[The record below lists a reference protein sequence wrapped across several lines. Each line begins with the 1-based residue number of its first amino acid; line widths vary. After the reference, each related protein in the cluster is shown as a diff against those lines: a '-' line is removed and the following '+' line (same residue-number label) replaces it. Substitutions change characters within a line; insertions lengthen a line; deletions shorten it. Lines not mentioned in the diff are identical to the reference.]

1 MNLKRFIV
9 LFAAALGLL
18 TACVE
23 NLNEPNDV
31 NNVLSNVDAQV
42 EAVEKS
48 AEDMKA
54 LNEALGECS
63 VNVDEAEKAISQHLA
78 SLKKGASLEA
88 ATLATLELQ
97 KKVAAVVGAAE
108 GAVLFEEGYAKNFK
122 KLFEDVNNGAAMW
135 LGESFSAYYPVAVAQ
150 AKADYVLADLNS
162 QIEDQQLYVDALMS
176 DIEAGLRKD
185 ENPEE
190 LTALAASVAKMSQK
204 SESLSN
210 GLASMA
216 QDLENE
222 YKAAFSSEP
231 GSFDN
236 EGLVEL
242 NASANLQ
249 TKAADETLAS
259 LAAEVK
265 TCKETL
271 ANLQERLGDVEADVN
286 ELLGMIQSVT
296 FMSEF
301 SSEYAYAYYNMDL
314 NTKVNDTALP
324 YNGKAVRTA
333 TGTMDLTY
341 MVRPAAAAK
350 ALNANLNAVNVNGYY
365 ANTIAT
371 KAPLASDYIDFEVIK
386 VAVVNE
392 TRGLVTVTVKP
403 ELREAF
409 YYKEIGAKCALSVQT
424 GKTDVTSKFVE
435 ILPKENSNRVYVQS
449 IATSK
454 QEIYM
459 KKGEYADVTATI
471 NPDNVST
478 PGYYLTSSDTR
489 IIRLDDLTGK
499 LYGVGVGTATITA
512 TSKGTDEWGLPVSA
526 TCTVNVEEAFMLT
539 GAPYV
544 EVGNT
549 TQLFLTY
556 PTDAIIDTKVWSSS
570 DESKLTVDA
579 DGKVTGVSHSY
590 NTVTK
595 EYNDVTVSC
604 TINGVTTVSWNMKV
618 AAVQPKKIITNDLS
632 DNQGEVTV
640 RVNES
645 LSLASTIYP
654 DNIPSGA
661 YKINYQ
667 SDQGL
672 GWINFDTGVINANK
686 NSHATTAWVT
696 ITVENYDKE
705 RYYVSDAR
713 VKRVIAVKVLPYYVK
728 TIQLDDVNLELGQDA
743 TLSPRFTSD
752 VTGKQPTNTAV
763 TWTSSNTSVA
773 TVDQNGKV
781 TSVAGGTATITAT
794 STDGSN
800 VSGSCIVTVTE
811 RWKDFNVG
819 DYVVITSSGD
829 IEFSADLNTAKSKGT
844 VVGVVIIQTNPRV
857 TDTELPSNCTHGIAI
872 GLTETAN
879 VKWQASASNVG
890 QWLEQNKGYNYL
902 KDTGRICG
910 YSNTLGLKAYN
921 AVCASDNKVLPAD
934 CAPNIA
940 LGSATSGWYLP
951 SYAEL
956 NMLFEYEQN
965 SRSQMIS
972 NGAIASKIVAAGG
985 TPFSITT
992 KNYNTPDGTQDAPS
1006 YWASTESFG
1015 SSSWATGVHFLYGG
1029 FTNKSKSSKSY
1040 YIARYVFAF

>member
-1 MNLKRFIV
+1 MNLKRIIV

-23 NLNEPNDV
+23 NMSEPNDV
-31 NNVLSNVDAQV
+31 NNLLSNVDAQV
-42 EAVEKS
+42 EAMQKS

-63 VNVDEAEKAISQHLA
+63 VNISEAEEALSQHLV
-78 SLKKGASLEA
+78 SLKKGASLET

-97 KKVAAVVGAAE
+97 KNIAAVVGAAE
-108 GAVLFEEGYAKNFK
+108 GAVLFNEGYAKDFK
-122 KLFEDVNNGAAMW
+122 KLFEDLNNGVAMW

-150 AKADYVLADLNS
+150 AKADFVLADLNS
-162 QIEDQQLYVDALMS
+162 QIEDQQLYVSAIMS
-176 DIEAGLRKD
+176 DVEAGLRKD

-242 NASANLQ
+242 NASANIQ

-259 LAAEVK
+259 LAADVK

-296 FMSEF
+296 FMSEY

-314 NTKVNDTALP
+314 NTKVNDTSLP

-333 TGTMDLTY
+333 TGTMDLTF

-350 ALNANLNAVNVNGYY
+350 AINANLNAVKVNGYY
-365 ANTIAT
+365 ASSIAT
-371 KAPLASDYIDFEVIK
+371 KAPLASDYIDFEVTK

-392 TRGLVTVTVKP
+392 TRGLITVTVKP

-435 ILPKENSNRVYVQS
+435 IFPKENSNRVYVQS

-471 NPDNVST
+471 NPENVSQ
-478 PGYYLTSSDTR
+478 PGYDLSTFDTQ
-489 IIRLDDLTGK
+489 IIRIDEETGK
-499 LYGVGVGTATITA
+499 IYAYGVGTATVTA
-512 TSKGTDEWGLPVSA
+512 TSKGTDEWGMRVSA
-526 TCTVNVEEAFMLT
+526 TCTVHVEEAFMLS
-539 GAPYV
+539 GPPYV

-549 TQLFLTY
+549 TQIFLTY
-556 PTDAIIDTKVWSSS
+556 PTNAVINEKVWSTS
-570 DESKLTVDA
+570 DASKLTVDSE
-579 DGKVTGVSHSY
+579 GKVTGVAHTY
-590 NTVTK
+590 NTTTK
-595 EYNDVTVSC
+595 EYNDVTVYC
-604 TINGVTTVSWNMKV
+604 QINGVTTVSWNMRV
-618 AAVQPKKIITNDLS
+618 AAVQPKKIITNGLS
-632 DNQGEVTV
+632 DSQGEVTI

-654 DNIPSGA
+654 TNVPDGA
-661 YKINYQ
+661 YKIRYQ

-672 GWINFDTGVINANK
+672 GWINYDTGVIDAGR
-686 NSHATTAWVT
+686 NSYATTSWVT
-696 ITVENYDKE
+696 ITVDNYDKE
-705 RYYVSDAR
+705 NYYVSDGR
-713 VKRVIAVKVLPYYVK
+713 VSRVIIVKVIPYYVK
-728 TIQLDDVNLELGQDA
+728 TI
-743 TLSPRFTSD
+743 TLSDVEIEIGQAAVQLSPTFTSD
-752 VTGKQPTNTAV
+752 VSGKAPTNTAV
-763 TWTSSNTSVA
+763 TWTSNNEAVA

-781 TSVAGGTATITAT
+781 TPVAPGNATITAT
-794 STDGSN
+794 AKDGSG
-800 VSGSCIVTVTE
+800 VSGSCKVTVTE
-811 RWKDFNVG
+811 PWHDFNVG
-819 DYVVITSSGD
+819 DYVVRMSGTNE
-829 IEFSADLNTAKSKGT
+829 IGFYADLSTAQNNGKLVGIVISK
-844 VVGVVIIQTNPRV
+844 TNPRA
-857 TDTELPSNCTHGIAI
+857 TDTALPANCTHGIAI
-872 GLTETAN
+872 ALGETNGKWWSDSYHAN
-879 VKWQASASNVG
+879 ASTVAS
-890 QWLEQNKGYNYL
+890 WAAQNGVAFVEGSDKY
-902 KDTGRICG
+902 CG
-910 YSNTLGLKAYN
+910 YTNTQALKAYVN
-921 AVCASDNKVLPAD
+921 NHAVTSPLMSNLDYYNSTSGPARPNGTSQYYIPSAPAMKDIGALSGSTWNFSNKVSGMGGTAFSN
-934 CAPNIA
+934 ANYWTMSET
-940 LGSATSGWYLP
+940 GTTSATSVNPLTGATA
-951 SYAEL
+951 S
-956 NMLFEYEQN
+956 
-965 SRSQMIS
+965 SQKTS
-972 NGAIASKIVAAGG
+972 D
-985 TPFSITT
+985 
-992 KNYNTPDGTQDAPS
+992 Y
-1006 YWASTESFG
+1006 
-1015 SSSWATGVHFLYGG
+1015 
-1029 FTNKSKSSKSY
+1029 KS
-1040 YIARYVFAF
+1040 RYVFAF